1 MASRA
6 APHPVSAEDSWA
18 GTSANLVLPPPADLS
33 ELTLSVLTRIT
44 EPLSLTNHHHPPGW
58 PGGASKLSPLL
69 SWGPTT
75 HA

>member
-33 ELTLSVLTRIT
+33 ELTLSLR
-44 EPLSLTNHHHPPGW
+44 ESQSH
-58 PGGASKLSPLL
+58 
-69 SWGPTT
+69 
-75 HA
+75 